1 MNNTGRST
9 RRLTGGLITTGLL
22 AAALVGGAGSASA
35 HGGGGDDGKV
45 RATGSCSAGTHQK
58 LVAGRD
64 DGRIE
69 VELEVDADRAGETW
83 HVTMSHDGSRFL
95 SRSRVTR
102 GRSGSFEISRRVV
115 DRAGK
120 DRITAVATHA
130 GERCTATVVVGG
142 AAR

>member
-1 MNNTGRST
+1 MNSTGRST
-9 RRLTGGLITTGLL
+9 RRLTGGLMTTGLL
-22 AAALVGGAGSASA
+22 AVALVGGAGSASA
-35 HGGGGDDGKV
+35 HGGGDDGKV

-69 VELEVDADRAGETW
+69 VEMEVDSDRAGETW

-130 GERCTATVVVGG
+130 GERCTATVVVRGG
-142 AAR
+142 AR